1 MESIKKNYVTESKI
15 MDDIIL
21 DINEGRYEVDEKLP
35 SANELAD
42 KYKVSRIKIRQ
53 VYDRLESMGYVYL
66 LQGRGCYLKKR
77 DEHINLVLSGKESFS
92 KKMKESGYTL
102 ESKNII
108 CERIPYNKY
117 IYNELKAKREDEIY
131 KIGRLRIINGEPTA
145 IHISY
150 INKKIFPNIYE
161 DGKNITSIF
170 EYYKEH
176 GYVDYIT
183 EKSILSI
190 TYPTL
195 KERSYL
201 NCGELVPL
209 MKLESNC
216 IDKKTKVV
224 LEYSQTMYRGDKFKY
239 EIN

>member
-1 MESIKKNYVTESKI
+1 MEKIKRDYFIESNI

-35 SANELAD
+35 SANELAA
-42 KYKVSRIKIRQ
+42 KYNVSRIKVRQ
-53 VYDRLESMGYVYL
+53 VYDKLESMGYVYL

-77 DEHINLVLSGKESFS
+77 DEHIHLVLSGKESFS
-92 KKMKESGYTL
+92 KKMKENGYIL

-117 IYNELKAKREDEIY
+117 IYNELNAKRGEEVY
-131 KIGRLRIINGEPTA
+131 RIGRLRIINGEPIA

-150 INKKIFPNIYE
+150 VNKKTFPDIY
-161 DGKNITSIF
+161 DKGKNITSIF

-176 GYVDYIT
+176 GYEDFLT
-183 EKSILSI
+183 EKSTLSI
-190 TYPTL
+190 AYPTL
-195 KERSYL
+195 RERSYL

-216 IDKKTKVV
+216 IDEKTGLI
-224 LEYSQTMYRGDKFKY
+224 LEYSETMYRGDKFKY